1 MTSPASLSLA
11 LIAIGL
17 FGLLFGI
24 LMALVGV
31 MAWTLHRA
39 AASQRQQS
47 EETAARV
54 TSCLLG
60 NTRAIDKLR
69 GEVALSL
76 SRMDADR
83 LHDAAAQ
90 IQAGAKQL
98 ATQTQTLSK
107 LLFVQAGQG
116 GSPFQPQSN
125 GGLAGFPADAN
136 PMDGAFSLDDEA
148 LDDAQMLADRER
160 WNRTQQ
166 AGQSGQAGQAG
177 YMPSPPS
184 PLNIP
189 DPFSG
194 MAQAEISRRVESFFQ
209 RRRDGIVDPVADSVV
224 ADLADRLASQPADP
238 TAQKPLPELFEAYS
252 LDDLAG
258 GLPSRGD
265 LEE

>member
-1 MTSPASLSLA
+1 MTTPASLALA

-39 AASQRQQS
+39 AASQRLQS
-47 EETAARV
+47 EETATRV

-125 GGLAGFPADAN
+125 GGLAGFPDAN

-148 LDDAQMLADRER
+148 LDDAQMLADRAR
-160 WNRTQQ
+160 WQRGMAGAETQQ
-166 AGQSGQAGQAG
+166 SYAA
-177 YMPSPPS
+177 PPPS

-189 DPFSG
+189 DPFAG
-194 MAQAEISRRVESFFQ
+194 MSQAEISRRVESFFQ

-224 ADLADRLASQPADP
+224 ADLADRLASHPADP
-238 TAQKPLPELFEAYS
+238 TAQKPLPEMLEAYS
-252 LDDLAG
+252 LDDLAD